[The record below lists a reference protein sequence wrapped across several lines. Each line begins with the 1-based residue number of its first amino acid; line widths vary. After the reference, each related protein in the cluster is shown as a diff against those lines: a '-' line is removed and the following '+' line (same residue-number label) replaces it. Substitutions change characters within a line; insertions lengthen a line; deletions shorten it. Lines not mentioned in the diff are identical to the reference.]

1 MSELADFRLSPRAR
15 ATLAA
20 LAPVVLTDEVESL
33 GVVEDVVDS
42 VELFLRSVPTPVRA
56 GVLVGLRTFEHSA
69 RALPSSLGRDFS
81 RLPLA
86 QRERHFELW
95 WHSRVGALKQLA
107 HGLKMFLT
115 MAYYE
120 HPAKLALLGYDP
132 ERWIAKVSAE
142 RLERFAEE
150 IRATE
155 EAVLAPAPLRE
166 ELRREQA

>member
-33 GVVEDVVDS
+33 DVVEDVVDS
-42 VELFLRSVPTPVRA
+42 VELFLRSIPTPVRA
-56 GVLVGLRTFEHSA
+56 GVLVGLHTFEHSA
-69 RALPSSLGRDFS
+69 RALPRSLGREFS
-81 RLPLA
+81 SLPLE

-107 HGLKMFLT
+107 RGLKMFLT

-132 ERWIAKVSAE
+132 QQWITKVSAE